1 MKKKLQSR
9 KFWVAAAVIVAGVLM
24 MFGYSETS
32 AETIAG
38 SIVTIGGA
46 LGYLF
51 AEAKADAA
59 HADKNTYNAD
69 TATVEKVIEAMNNMS
84 NGLKSGGD
92 E

>member
-9 KFWVAAAVIVAGVLM
+9 KFWVAIAVIVAGVLM

-32 AETIAG
+32 AETVAG

-59 HADKNTYNAD
+59 HVDKNTYGVD
-69 TATVEKVIEAMNNMS
+69 IEKVEKAVKVISEAED
-84 NGLKSGGD
+84 KK
-92 E
+92 